1 MGGGNVLKTGNILN
15 RTKRNKIEYDY
26 RYKHLLLI
34 AGGEEIIIELSKD
47 TMLKET
53 TYSAKSN
60 LLFFD
65 ADETWGRAV
74 GVGSN
79 EQAAIDMC
87 LKEIKNYLKCEF
99 VSNFK
104 EVNLPQKFT
113 YIYKRKTIILYF
125 EQNGNN
131 FSILTPKGRKEIVT
145 DSIVDYITKNPKEFK
160 NDSVDN
166 YSPQLFNMYNFSEPF
181 DAKAKKY
188 APNGKAI
195 NLNKE

>member
-1 MGGGNVLKTGNILN
+1 MLGCHN
-15 RTKRNKIEYDY
+15 RIKQIRRNKIEYDY

-47 TMLKET
+47 TMLKEI

-79 EQAAIDMC
+79 EQAALDMC
-87 LKEIKNYLKCEF
+87 LKEIKNYLNCEF

-104 EVNLPQKFT
+104 EVDLPQKFT

-166 YSPQLFNMYNFSEPF
+166 YSPQLFNMYHFSEPF
-181 DAKAKKY
+181 DAKTKKY
-188 APNGKAI
+188 FPTGKAI
-195 NLNKE
+195 NINKE

>member
-1 MGGGNVLKTGNILN
+1 M
-15 RTKRNKIEYDY
+15 IEYDY

-79 EQAAIDMC
+79 EQAALDMC
-87 LKEIKNYLKCEF
+87 LKEIKNYLNCEF

-104 EVNLPQKFT
+104 EVDLPQKFT

-166 YSPQLFNMYNFSEPF
+166 YSPQLFNMYHFSEPF

-188 APNGKAI
+188 FPKGKTI

>member
-1 MGGGNVLKTGNILN
+1 M
-15 RTKRNKIEYDY
+15 IEYDY

-79 EQAAIDMC
+79 EQAALDMC

-104 EVNLPQKFT
+104 EVDLPQKFT

-195 NLNKE
+195 NLNNE

>member
-1 MGGGNVLKTGNILN
+1 MLKTGNILN

-79 EQAAIDMC
+79 EQVALDMC
-87 LKEIKNYLKCEF
+87 LKEIKNYLNCEF
-99 VSNFK
+99 VSKFK
-104 EVNLPQKFT
+104 EVDLPKKFT

-131 FSILTPKGRKEIVT
+131 FSILTPKGLKEIVT

-166 YSPQLFNMYNFSEPF
+166 YLPQLFNIYNFSEPF

-188 APNGKAI
+188 APNGKVI

>member
-1 MGGGNVLKTGNILN
+1 MLKTGNILN

-79 EQAAIDMC
+79 EQAALDMC

-104 EVNLPQKFT
+104 EVNLPQKCT

>member
-1 MGGGNVLKTGNILN
+1 MLKTGRILN

-74 GVGSN
+74 GVGGN
-79 EQAAIDMC
+79 EQAALDMC

-104 EVNLPQKFT
+104 EVDLPKKFT

-188 APNGKAI
+188 APKGKTI

>member
-1 MGGGNVLKTGNILN
+1 MLKTGNIVN

-79 EQAAIDMC
+79 EQAALDMC

-104 EVNLPQKFT
+104 EVDLPQKFT

-188 APNGKAI
+188 APNGKAT
-195 NLNKE
+195 NRNKE

>member
-1 MGGGNVLKTGNILN
+1 MLKTGSILN

-79 EQAAIDMC
+79 EQAALDMC
-87 LKEIKNYLKCEF
+87 LKEIKNHLNCEF

-104 EVNLPQKFT
+104 EVDLPQKFT

-195 NLNKE
+195 NPNKE

>member
-1 MGGGNVLKTGNILN
+1 MLKTGRILN

-79 EQAAIDMC
+79 EQAALDMC

-104 EVNLPQKFT
+104 EVDLPKKFT

-188 APNGKAI
+188 APKGKTI

>member
-1 MGGGNVLKTGNILN
+1 MLKTGNILN

-26 RYKHLLLI
+26 RYKHLRLI
-34 AGGEEIIIELSKD
+34 VGGEEIIIELSKD

-79 EQAAIDMC
+79 EQAALDMC

-104 EVNLPQKFT
+104 EVDLPQKFT

>member
-1 MGGGNVLKTGNILN
+1 MLKIGSILN

-53 TYSAKSN
+53 TYSAKTN
-60 LLFFD
+60 LLFFG

-79 EQAAIDMC
+79 EQSALDMC

-104 EVNLPQKFT
+104 KVDLPQKFT
-113 YIYKRKTIILYF
+113 YIYKRKTIILYI

-160 NDSVDN
+160 NDSVDS

-188 APNGKAI
+188 FPNGKAKS
-195 NLNKE
+195 LNKE

>member
-1 MGGGNVLKTGNILN
+1 MLGCHNRLKHI
-15 RTKRNKIEYDY
+15 KRNKIEYDY

-60 LLFFD
+60 FLFFD

-79 EQAAIDMC
+79 EQAALDMC

-104 EVNLPQKFT
+104 EVDLPQKFT
-113 YIYKRKTIILYF
+113 YIYKRKTIILYI
-125 EQNGNN
+125 EQNGDN
-131 FSILTPKGRKEIVT
+131 FSILTPKGRKEIVA

-166 YSPQLFNMYNFSEPF
+166 YSPQLFNMHNFSEPF
-181 DAKAKKY
+181 GVKAKKY
-188 APNGKAI
+188 FPNGKAI
-195 NLNKE
+195 NLSKE

>member
-1 MGGGNVLKTGNILN
+1 MGGNVLKTGNILN

-26 RYKHLLLI
+26 RYKHLRLI

-79 EQAAIDMC
+79 EQAALDMC

-104 EVNLPQKFT
+104 EVDLPQKFT

>member
-1 MGGGNVLKTGNILN
+1 MLKTGRILN

-79 EQAAIDMC
+79 EQAALDMC
-87 LKEIKNYLKCEF
+87 LKEIKNYLNCEF

-104 EVNLPQKFT
+104 EIDLPQMFT

-131 FSILTPKGRKEIVT
+131 FSILTPKGRKEIVAY
-145 DSIVDYITKNPKEFK
+145 SIVDYITKNPKEFK

-181 DAKAKKY
+181 DAKTKKY

-195 NLNKE
+195 NLSKE

>member
-1 MGGGNVLKTGNILN
+1 MLKTGSILN

-74 GVGSN
+74 GVGNN
-79 EQAAIDMC
+79 EQAALDMC

-104 EVNLPQKFT
+104 EVDLPKKFT

-188 APNGKAI
+188 APKGKTI

>member
-1 MGGGNVLKTGNILN
+1 MGGNVLKTGNILN

-34 AGGEEIIIELSKD
+34 AGGKEIIIELSKD

-79 EQAAIDMC
+79 EQAALDMC

-104 EVNLPQKFT
+104 EVDLPQKFT

>member
-1 MGGGNVLKTGNILN
+1 MLKTGRILN
-15 RTKRNKIEYDY
+15 RNKRNKIEYDY
-26 RYKHLLLI
+26 RYKYLRLI
-34 AGGEEIIIELSKD
+34 VGGEEIIIELSKD

-79 EQAAIDMC
+79 EQAALDMC

-113 YIYKRKTIILYF
+113 YINKRKTIILYF